1 MMNPEFWIREPDAAD
16 PFPELS
22 FWNLTL
28 ETFLGAPMETKAS
41 FLGHP
46 IHQMMIVLPLGLL
59 ATAASF
65 DLIASG
71 TRNRRM
77 ARSNHYVLSAG
88 LLTAAASAVPGAID
102 FWDLPWN
109 TRAKKIGLL
118 HGIGNLVVTSLF
130 AASWARRRRNPSRVD
145 GTAVML
151 SSSGALLALVTGW
164 LGGELVD
171 RLGIGVHEGANLNAP
186 NSLSVKSAQPE
197 LRIAG

>member
-1 MMNPEFWIREPDAAD
+1 
-16 PFPELS
+16 
-22 FWNLTL
+22 
-28 ETFLGAPMETKAS
+28 METKAS

-59 ATAASF
+59 STAATF

-77 ARSNHYVLSAG
+77 ARANHYVLTAG

-102 FWDLPWN
+102 FWEIPWN

-118 HGIGNLVVTSLF
+118 HGIGNLVVTGLF
-130 AASWARRRRNPSRVD
+130 AASWARRRRNPRRVD
-145 GTAVML
+145 AAAVAL

-171 RLGIGVHEGANLNAP
+171 RLGIGVHEGANVNAP
-186 NSLSVKSAQPE
+186 NSLSAKSARPKLE
-197 LRIAG
+197 RMAG

>member
-71 TRNRRM
+71 TRNAEWLDPTTTFCPPDFSPRQHP
-77 ARSNHYVLSAG
+77 RSQV
-88 LLTAAASAVPGAID
+88 
-102 FWDLPWN
+102 
-109 TRAKKIGLL
+109 
-118 HGIGNLVVTSLF
+118 
-130 AASWARRRRNPSRVD
+130 
-145 GTAVML
+145 
-151 SSSGALLALVTGW
+151 
-164 LGGELVD
+164 
-171 RLGIGVHEGANLNAP
+171 
-186 NSLSVKSAQPE
+186 Q
-197 LRIAG
+197 